1 MPDGPLAREN
11 FAERGVRKARVVRKL
26 NEEKLNADPMMPRGL
41 SITREELQKM
51 LNCAS
56 VEEIKEELQRRINS
70 EITIANAIAELAR
83 EELGS
88 QIEQLEQLHRD
99 EEEPPF

>member
-11 FAERGVRKARVVRKL
+11 FAERGVRKARVVRQL

-41 SITREELQKM
+41 SITREQLQQM

-56 VEEIKEELQRRINS
+56 VEEIKEELERRINS
-70 EITIANAIAELAR
+70 EVAVANAIAEMAR
-83 EELGS
+83 DELNS
-88 QIEQLEQLHRD
+88 QIEQLEQLQKD

>member
-1 MPDGPLAREN
+1 
-11 FAERGVRKARVVRKL
+11 
-26 NEEKLNADPMMPRGL
+26 MMPRGL